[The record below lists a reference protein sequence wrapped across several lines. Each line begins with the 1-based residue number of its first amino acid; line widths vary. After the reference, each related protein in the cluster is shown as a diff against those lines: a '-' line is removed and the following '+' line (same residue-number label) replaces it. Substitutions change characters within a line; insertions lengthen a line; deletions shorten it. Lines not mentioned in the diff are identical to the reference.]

1 MNTDKTCGNCRSW
14 DDKVGQDYAEGQVNS
29 FCNERNSTYCGAKVN
44 HDHICALWK
53 PERREMTNNTKLL
66 QLEMPQKAYDRLKL
80 LKEKTEAPSYSE
92 VIKNALKL
100 YEAMIEETENGGFI
114 YTKSSDGVETRIKPV
129 FC

>member
-1 MNTDKTCGNCRSW
+1 MTDK
-14 DDKVGQDYAEGQVNS
+14 A
-29 FCNERNSTYCGAKVN
+29 
-44 HDHICALWK
+44 
-53 PERREMTNNTKLL
+53 KLL
-66 QLEMPQKAYDRLKL
+66 QLEMPQKAYERLKL
-80 LKEKTEAPSYSE
+80 LKEKTEAPSYAE